1 MKVGVIKLGAR
12 ISFDS
17 LGTSGGTGETISIIK
32 MLAMGGAE
40 VVALTKIIKNESQ
53 NPIDNV
59 FVLPILD
66 WYNDINDLEL
76 DALLVLNG
84 NVNFFGGAEDAHQ
97 IANYHIINNFK
108 GPVFYNYCDPSLTL
122 KQLWPAIEKKEWGNK
137 YKQSDIEIVR
147 NDIIYL
153 SQPYDT
159 VSVLTDVLTGKNEIR
174 PAKVVH
180 YPFEQFPCLHPQTPY
195 NENPGVDLS
204 YGGTMRGGKREKKM
218 IKYYFDYPTDISV
231 EMFGK
236 ITKEDFKPKN
246 IADITNFPTFT
257 GAVNYGDMH
266 RKMNDALA
274 HVVIGD
280 VLYEQ
285 IEDIAQRAYES
296 IWSKNV
302 VFIDSD
308 LDSVKRVYKGDDVL
322 TDFLYVESKEE
333 VIDKIRM
340 LKADPTLR
348 KTIVESQINAINFNA
363 NEYCENFVKLIKAH
377 S

>member
-32 MLAMGGAE
+32 MLALGGAE
-40 VVALTKIIKNESQ
+40 VVAFTKIIKNESQ
-53 NPIDNV
+53 NPMDNV
-59 FVLPILD
+59 SVVQILD
-66 WYNDINDLEL
+66 WYQESNNMGL

-108 GPVFYNYCDPSLTL
+108 GKVFYVYCDPSLTL

-137 YKQSDIEIVR
+137 YKREDIEITR
-147 NDIIYL
+147 TDIIYL

-159 VSVLTDVLTGKNEIR
+159 DAVLNNVLTGKNEIK

-180 YPFEQFPCLHPQTPY
+180 YPFEQFPCLHPQSKF
-195 NENPGVDLS
+195 NEAPSVDLS

-218 IKYYFDYPTDISV
+218 VKYYFDYPSDISV

-246 IADITNFPTFT
+246 IANIQTFPEFT
-257 GAVNYGDMH
+257 GPVNYGDMH

-280 VLYEQ
+280 DLYYA
-285 IEDIAQRAYES
+285 IDDIAQRAAES
-296 IWSKNV
+296 VWSKNV
-302 VFIDSD
+302 TFFDYD
-308 LDSVKRVYKGDDVL
+308 ADPTRRFFNNHPVL
-322 TDFLYVESKEE
+322 TEFLYVKTREE
-333 VIDKIRM
+333 VTERLRL
-340 LKADPTLR
+340 LKSDPELR
-348 KTIVESQINAINFNA
+348 KEIIELQLSALNFDA
-363 NEYCENFVKLIKAH
+363 RRYCQGLVKLI
-377 S
+377 SEQI

>member
-1 MKVGVIKLGAR
+1 MKIGVIKLGAR

-32 MLAMGGAE
+32 MLALGGAE
-40 VVALTKIIKNESQ
+40 VIALTKMIKNESQ
-53 NPIDNV
+53 TPMDNV
-59 FVLPILD
+59 YVLPILD
-66 WYNDINDLEL
+66 WYQEVNDLEL

-84 NVNFFGGAEDAHQ
+84 NVNFFGGAEDEPQ

-108 GPVFYNYCDPSLTL
+108 GPVFYNYCDPALTL
-122 KQLWPAIEKKEWGNK
+122 KQLWPAIEKKEWGSK
-137 YKQSDIEIVR
+137 YKKSNIDIVR

-159 VSVLTDVLTGKNEIR
+159 NKVLTEVLTGKQEIK
-174 PAKVVH
+174 PGKIAH
-180 YPFEQFPCLHPQTPY
+180 YPFEQFPCLHPQTPF
-195 NENPGVDLS
+195 NEEPSVDLS

-218 IKYYFDYPTDISV
+218 IKYYFDYPEDISV

-246 IADITNFPTFT
+246 IANINRFPEFT

-266 RKMNDALA
+266 RKMNDAMT

-280 VLYEQ
+280 VLYEE
-285 IEDIAQRAYES
+285 IEDIAQRCYES

-308 LDSVKRVYKGDDVL
+308 LDSVKRIYKNDKTL
-322 TDFLYVESKEE
+322 TEFLYVASKEE
-333 VIDKIRM
+333 VIDRIRM
-340 LKADPTLR
+340 LKTDIALC
-348 KTIVESQINAINFNA
+348 KSIVEDQIKAIDFDPKR
-363 NEYCENFVKLIKAH
+363 YCTEFVKLIKAL

>member
-32 MLAMGGAE
+32 MLALGGAE
-40 VVALTKIIKNESQ
+40 VVAFTKIIKNESQ
-53 NPIDNV
+53 NPMDNV
-59 FVLPILD
+59 SVVPILD
-66 WYNDINDLEL
+66 WYRESNNMGL

-108 GPVFYNYCDPSLTL
+108 GKVFYVYCDPSLTL
-122 KQLWPAIEKKEWGNK
+122 KQLWPAIEKKEWGGK
-137 YKQSDIEIVR
+137 YKREDIEITR
-147 NDIIYL
+147 TDIIYI

-159 VSVLTDVLTGKNEIR
+159 DAVMNDVLTGKNEIK

-180 YPFEQFPCLHPQTPY
+180 YPFEQFPCLHPQSKFNDSPS
-195 NENPGVDLS
+195 VDLS

-218 IKYYFDYPTDISV
+218 VKYYFDYPADISV

-236 ITKEDFKPKN
+236 ITKDDFKKKS
-246 IADITNFPTFT
+246 IDGITTFPEFT
-257 GAVNYGDMH
+257 GPVNYGDMH

-280 VLYEQ
+280 VLYEE
-285 IEDIAQRAYES
+285 INDMAQRCYES
-296 IWSKNV
+296 IWSMNV
-302 VFIDSD
+302 VFIDAD
-308 LDSVKRVYKGDDVL
+308 LDAVRRIYKNDPVL
-322 TDFLYVESKEE
+322 TEFLYVTSKEE
-333 VIDKIRM
+333 VIDRIRL
-340 LKADPTLR
+340 LKADPELR
-348 KTIVESQINAINFNA
+348 KSIIADQLKAVGFDAKKYCTGLVDLVKA
-363 NEYCENFVKLIKAH
+363 N